1 MNDAH
6 FFALK
11 PVCAFTALDKTLS
24 PTCELTTLDIAES
37 LTLSADVPEVTV
49 IREGTIKIK
58 RLRDDALISISPA
71 PAIIGLSSVHFP
83 GEDAWQITALSACR
97 LYRMTAADCVT
108 LIDRHQLWPEAFRWV
123 SWLYRMREQR
133 DVQLVGRPSYSQICD
148 TLQIM
153 DGWAPDLRARIGVLD
168 YIHQRTH
175 LSRSVISE
183 VLAALRKGEY
193 ITMSKGKLVS
203 IRLLPREY

>member
-11 PVCAFTALDKTLS
+11 PVCAFAALDKALS
-24 PTCELTTLDIAES
+24 PFGEMTTLDITES
-37 LTLSADVPEVTV
+37 VTLSADVPEVTV

-83 GEDAWQITALSACR
+83 AEDALQITALSACR
-97 LYRMTAADCVT
+97 IYRMDAAHCIS
-108 LIDRHQLWPEAFRWV
+108 LINQHQLWPEAFRWV

-148 TLQIM
+148 TLLIM
-153 DGWAPDLRARIGVLD
+153 DGWTRSLCSTPTAILSRRAAHFPLRAYPGD
-168 YIHQRTH
+168 RTCH
-175 LSRSVISE
+175 GPLFVTAHGSG
-183 VLAALRKGEY
+183 A
-193 ITMSKGKLVS
+193 
-203 IRLLPREY
+203 